1 MLNRRG
7 FLKGV
12 FGAVALIAAAPALRV
27 ADAVVPGPPPPT
39 PSPKRDR
46 RTMIFT
52 RYDSV
57 LAVQAASHGPL
68 PVGTV
73 TNVPTPIP
81 EGMIVCDG
89 RAVPLGAYPD
99 LEDALRCMGYPY
111 GETPTGFRVPD
122 FRGRA

>member
-7 FLKGV
+7 FLKGI

-39 PSPKRDR
+39 PSPKR
-46 RTMIFT
+46 
-52 RYDSV
+52 YDSV

-73 TNVPTPIP
+73 AHVPSPIP
-81 EGMIVCDG
+81 EGMILYDG
-89 RAVPLGAYPD
+89 RAVHLGAYPD
-99 LEDALRCMGYPY
+99 LENALRCMGYPY

-122 FRGRA
+122 FRGRAYT